1 MKMMEKKEVCAG
13 KPPVAL
19 PKLQGCLELWLMEAA
34 GDSGHDWVHPEKGL
48 VSVRQRRRHQGRTP
62 ICWSRW

>member
-34 GDSGHDWVHPEKGL
+34 GDSGHDWVHLEKGL
-48 VSVRQRRRHQGRTP
+48 VSV
-62 ICWSRW
+62 